1 MNTADDTDWI
11 ALADEAATLAFGG
24 RLAGCLPAGAAPMV
38 VYLQG
43 TLGAGKTTLTR
54 GLLQA
59 LGEQGPVR
67 SPTYGLVSEYTTP
80 LGAVLHLDLYRLH
93 DPEELHALG
102 LPDYLPGS
110 RLWLIEWP
118 ERGAGHGLPPP
129 DLTLQL
135 EPDGAARRLR
145 AIPHTRHGNHWLGAL
160 SAEAG
165 S

>member
-1 MNTADDTDWI
+1 MSTAAGSGWV
-11 ALADEAATLAFGG
+11 ALADEPATLAFA
-24 RLAGCLPAGAAPMV
+24 RRMAECLPEADAPMV

-59 LGEQGPVR
+59 LGEPGPVR

-80 LGAVLHLDLYRLH
+80 AGAVLHLDLYRLQH
-93 DPEELHALG
+93 PEELQALG
-102 LPDYLPGS
+102 LADYLAGS

-118 ERGAGHGLPPP
+118 DRGAGQGLPPP
-129 DLTLQL
+129 DLEVQL
-135 EPDGAARRLR
+135 EPDGVARRLR
-145 AIPHTRHGNHWLGAL
+145 VIPHTRQGSHWLARL